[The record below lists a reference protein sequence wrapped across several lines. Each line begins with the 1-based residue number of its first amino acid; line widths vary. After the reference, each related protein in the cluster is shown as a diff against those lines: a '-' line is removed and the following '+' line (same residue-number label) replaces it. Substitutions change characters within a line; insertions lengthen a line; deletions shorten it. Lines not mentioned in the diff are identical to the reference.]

1 VGSLGGGVGSLGGGV
16 GSLGGGVGSFG
27 GGVGSFGG
35 GRGDGALP
43 LAPFLAMA
51 CGLRV
56 PGISMV
62 LPRRV
67 SSSSSSLYTEDRA
80 KCSYLGSNLWK
91 FTLEMH
97 LSVGVLCR
105 NSALGHVLEFWQTI
119 PMLMTHIKDN

>member
-1 VGSLGGGVGSLGGGV
+1 VGSLGGGV

-35 GRGDGALP
+35 GSGDGALAV
-43 LAPFLAMA
+43 LAPFLAIA
-51 CGLRV
+51 SGLLLVGR
-56 PGISMV
+56 SMV

-97 LSVGVLCR
+97 FKVLMFGVGIAHWVIVLS
-105 NSALGHVLEFWQTI
+105 FWQTI
-119 PMLMTHIKDN
+119 PKHDA